1 MIAATR
7 SEARGLGDF
16 TRADA
21 PRAHPDVLRP
31 SVDHRTHPLEVGQ
44 PAPFRYVVSVGDI
57 AAAHRPL
64 AADFT
69 SLRHVRTPSR
79 NPRTRVKLNS
89 TGGPDYQGLAEDCH
103 PILRPIWAQ
112 NMHRAA
118 KRTDNFFS
126 ERRKGSNKITLFA
139 TINDTLI
146 RRYGPDSVLEIRE
159 KPTEPDFEK
168 KQKQLCDP
176 G

>member
-1 MIAATR
+1 V
-7 SEARGLGDF
+7 E
-16 TRADA
+16 
-21 PRAHPDVLRP
+21 
-31 SVDHRTHPLEVGQ
+31 
-44 PAPFRYVVSVGDI
+44 
-57 AAAHRPL
+57 
-64 AADFT
+64 
-69 SLRHVRTPSR
+69 
-79 NPRTRVKLNS
+79 LNS

-146 RRYGPDSVLEIRE
+146 RRYGPDSVFEIPE